1 MASPGLE
8 LTEAPRELSRPNQTE
23 THEGHPT
30 VTTFSRA
37 SLVITVNI

>member
-1 MASPGLE
+1 MASSGLE
-8 LTEAPRELSRPNQTE
+8 ITEALRELSRPNSTE

-37 SLVITVNI
+37 SPVITVNI